1 MTAVPIT
8 LTRGEKVLVD
18 CKSETA
24 TCIGQIL
31 NTLEIP
37 DFITIVLDKA
47 KSELE
52 VGLPRYDLSFTLKQ
66 GTSDLRCRKYPGMRV
81 DGDQSIGSLVGLKSK
96 LVLCPRNHET
106 SRRKSIIIPYGTPQ
120 VIGDSSY
127 HATDVIPTE
136 SKGTNEYGQEIT
148 RCTYLYYEKDELLG
162 RLIDNGSLQSKLL
175 LCHLHAATS
184 YCLAD
189 PLTGRTG
196 IEEALRILKSAAVV
210 SFSRLDL
217 MEAEQLFN
225 IARLSPVRNFY
236 PGGDLMVTQKVAWSK
251 TLHSLAQNDEFR
263 QVAKAILQ
271 QATSSEIYFHPAQEF
286 RMPQE
291 SNAQLV
297 SRALIRQSAFRVD
310 GFGAEYFT
318 STEDRFYQNRDI
330 VQGSLMEGPEQK
342 LCHVTEMLLSQ
353 HAFLVE
359 PLPDASNL
367 MGRIYSVLGNEVLD
381 SSHPSDIP
389 FDGFDIQ
396 WLNEP
401 TQIIGPNWRGLHRY
415 LATVNASNS
424 RFSLMTFFG
433 GLIFAPEADFAVI
446 QLLLALV
453 YCPNARSQH
462 HPQHRTFRLG
472 DGHGYDRN
480 QILQCLDEKARAPQ
494 ESPEWKMKKDP
505 SVSKST
511 FYKRRKSAWKA
522 KLEVVKQKFQAE
534 LQARFPHEPNV
545 PTLREVDVYINVEGA
560 MGVIRELFRSWA
572 RNQLFHDYLIHVVD
586 AVAGLPLSPPQVSA
600 TCSFS
605 CHVIPVE
612 SSAAHVKASDVFSEK
627 APEVIC
633 RSPFDRDDLLLRS
646 AWPDNEDGHDNSSLQ
661 TSGSLIESLQS
672 MAKDTYELEYIQEL
686 KDGFESYREI
696 ESDESLK
703 RLTLDPETVWE
714 RLHDY
719 LDLCKQEVKLNYKAI
734 YQSFFRQANRL
745 IPHSKHFFP
754 RLSPVFILQRLNKN
768 YWPNLPDK
776 WRRCIITYARSLTH
790 LQRAERMMGLADN
803 KLGLLKEVDNVGHSW
818 ELDMFPDSLL
828 MEVESGLMI
837 RDVQEKVAASMRSS
851 DGNRVMQLN
860 MGEGKSSVIV
870 QIVAA
875 HLADGEWL
883 VRVIVAKAQ
892 SKQMRHMLVTK
903 LGGLLDRQVFFLPF
917 SRTTKMDETRIAHLQ
932 GQLERCKKEGG
943 ILLVQPEELLSFKLM
958 GLERVGAIKPLAQ
971 KEDQGSDTMTTG
983 YQLMES
989 QKYLDTFSR
998 DIIDESDENFS
1009 VKFEMVY
1016 TIGTQR
1022 PTEMS
1027 PDRWLIIQNVL
1038 TLVARFA
1045 PDVKKSHPDGIQLQA
1060 AEIGQFALL
1069 RFHSDNSGTTLL
1081 ETVAHHIRDNGC
1093 HCLPMSHQ
1101 SQSTR
1106 DLIHTYITQL
1116 DVDKDV
1122 AKHVEDT
1129 SNGFFNDVT
1138 RNVLLL
1144 LRGLF
1149 AHGVLSFAFGQ
1160 KRWRVDYGLT
1170 TRTPPTML
1178 AVPYRAKDSP
1188 APRSEF
1194 SHPDVVI
1201 VLTCLSY
1208 YYGGLSDAEMDMAFE
1223 QLERS
1228 DQSSNIYNEWAAD
1241 TPSLEPAFQQLS
1253 SVNRKDRSQCLGQI
1267 FPAMRRT
1274 KAVVDFYLSKVVFP
1288 KECMEF
1294 PTKLS
1299 ASGWDLAKPRPQV
1312 VTGFSGTCDSKYV
1325 LPTDVSHLD
1334 LASQSHTN
1342 AAVLGNLLRQENTVK
1357 HLEPDFN
1364 SEDLLKAAVNSEL
1377 PVQVIL
1383 DVGALIVDLDND
1395 EVARKWLEMTP
1406 NSDKEAVIFLNREDD
1421 MLVMDRNGSVEPFL
1435 TSSFVENTD
1444 ACFVFL
1450 DEAHTRGID
1459 LRLPD
1464 HYRAATTLGPKLT
1477 KDRLVQACMRMRKLG
1492 KGQSVIF
1499 FVPNEIQKKINAVRP
1514 LHNAPVQVCD
1524 VLCWSIAET
1533 WADTRRSVA
1542 LWAQQGLRHQRQEA
1556 IWEREIKLSTVN
1568 DISSVDGDIIEGYF
1582 EEEGMSLKQRYS
1594 PSIKEA
1600 GNVLLEQLG
1609 DPGLSGRSAQIGCI
1623 QAKCTQLGVTN
1634 FVASSLQ
1641 EEQERELACQIE
1653 EERNVQNPGTVQ
1665 PLKHGMHDK
1674 IERMIAEGDL
1684 KIPQTPR
1691 EAIDHAFYS
1700 VRGNSGVSLSVLDGF
1715 GQNLVVTSDFSK
1727 AVKLDDSSS
1736 PDAFQRPVQWVLT
1749 FRKSPS
1755 SHTKMVIISPF
1766 EANELLPSIEKS
1778 PHVFLHMY
1786 LPRSTHAMPRLDHL
1800 KLYVIPSLP
1809 NEWEGP
1815 RDLIL
1820 KLNLFAG
1827 QMYFENFE
1835 EYKKVCAYLG
1845 LSTSANEGDAATT
1858 VDGFVGKR
1866 QYPDC
1871 QFTESPTAFLNYLM
1885 ANVRRNRQDISRT
1898 HFGRMLM
1905 GEILTEADFK
1915 N

>member
-1 MTAVPIT
+1 
-8 LTRGEKVLVD
+8 
-18 CKSETA
+18 
-24 TCIGQIL
+24 
-31 NTLEIP
+31 
-37 DFITIVLDKA
+37 
-47 KSELE
+47 
-52 VGLPRYDLSFTLKQ
+52 
-66 GTSDLRCRKYPGMRV
+66 
-81 DGDQSIGSLVGLKSK
+81 
-96 LVLCPRNHET
+96 
-106 SRRKSIIIPYGTPQ
+106 
-120 VIGDSSY
+120 
-127 HATDVIPTE
+127 
-136 SKGTNEYGQEIT
+136 
-148 RCTYLYYEKDELLG
+148 
-162 RLIDNGSLQSKLL
+162 
-175 LCHLHAATS
+175 
-184 YCLAD
+184 
-189 PLTGRTG
+189 
-196 IEEALRILKSAAVV
+196 
-210 SFSRLDL
+210 
-217 MEAEQLFN
+217 MEAEQFFH
-225 IARLSPVRNFY
+225 IAQLSPVRNFY
-236 PGGDLMVTQKVAWSK
+236 PEGDLMVTQKVTWSK
-251 TLHSLAQNDEFR
+251 TLHPLAQNDEFR

-271 QATSSEIYFHPAQEF
+271 QATSYETYFHPAREF
-286 RMPQE
+286 RLPRE

-297 SRALIRQSAFRVD
+297 NRASIRQSAFRVD
-310 GFGAEYFT
+310 GFGAEHFT
-318 STEDRFYQNRDI
+318 NTEDCLYQNRDRI
-330 VQGSLMEGPEQK
+330 QGSSTEHLEQK
-342 LCHVTEMLLSQ
+342 LCHVTKVLLSQ
-353 HAFLVE
+353 DEVLVE
-359 PLPDASNL
+359 PLPDASDL
-367 MGRIYSVLGNEVLD
+367 MERIYSVLGNEVLD
-381 SSHPSDIP
+381 SCHRSDIP

-396 WLNEP
+396 WLNEL
-401 TQIIGPNWRGLHRY
+401 TQSIGLNWRGLHRY
-415 LATVNASNS
+415 LTTVNASES
-424 RFSLMTFFG
+424 RFSLMTLFG
-433 GLIFAPEADFAVI
+433 GLIFAPKADFAVI

-453 YCPNARSQH
+453 YCSGARLQH
-462 HPQHRTFRLG
+462 HPQHKTFRLG
-472 DGHGYDRN
+472 DGQSYDQN
-480 QILQCLDEKARAPQ
+480 QILECIDNKSKAIE
-494 ESPEWKMKKDP
+494 ESPEWKIKQDP
-505 SVSKST
+505 SEG
-511 FYKRRKSAWKA
+511 KRAFNRRRRAAWKA
-522 KLEVVKQKFQAE
+522 RLEVVKQKFQAQ
-534 LQARFPHEPNV
+534 LRARFPHEPKV
-545 PTLREVDVYINVEGA
+545 PTLREIDIYINIEGA
-560 MGVIRELFRSWA
+560 MGVIGELFQSWV
-572 RNQLFHDYLIHVVD
+572 RNQQFNNYLIDVVD
-586 AVAGLPLSPPQVSA
+586 AAAGLSLSPQVTA
-600 TCSFS
+600 ACNFS
-605 CHVIPVE
+605 YHVLPVE
-612 SSAAHVKASDVFSEK
+612 SSAAHVKASDLFSEA
-627 APEVIC
+627 APRISC
-633 RSPFDRDDLLLRS
+633 QPPFGRDDLLLRS
-646 AWPDNEDGHDNSSLQ
+646 AWPENGDRHGNSSPQ
-661 TSGSLIESLQS
+661 TSESLIESLRS
-672 MAKDTYELEYIQEL
+672 MAKDTYELEYVQEL
-686 KDGFESYREI
+686 KDGFKSYQEI

-703 RLTLDPETVWE
+703 RLTLDPETVLD
-714 RLHDY
+714 RLQDNLY
-719 LDLCKQEVKLNYKAI
+719 VCKQEVEFNYRLI
-734 YQSFFRQANRL
+734 YKSFSRQANRL

-768 YWPNLPDK
+768 HWPNLPDV

-790 LQRAERMMGLADN
+790 LQRAQRMMGLADN
-803 KLGLLKEVDNVGHSW
+803 KLGLMKEVDNVGHSW
-818 ELDMFPDSLL
+818 ELEKFPDSLL

-837 RDVQEKVAASMRSS
+837 RNVQEEVAASMRSS

-875 HLADGEWL
+875 HLADGERL

-932 GQLERCKKEGG
+932 GELERCQKEGG

-958 GLERVGAIKPLAQ
+958 GLEQVGAIKPMAQ
-971 KEDQGSDTMTTG
+971 DGDQGHDTMTTG
-983 YQLMES
+983 HQLMEL

-1009 VKFEMVY
+1009 VKFELVY

-1027 PDRWLIIQNVL
+1027 PDRWLIIQSVL

-1045 PDVKKSHPDGIQLQA
+1045 PDIKKSHPNGIQLQA
-1060 AEIGQFALL
+1060 AEMGQFALL
-1069 RFHSDNSGTTLL
+1069 RFLSDNSAILLL

-1106 DLIHTYITQL
+1106 DLIYAYITQF

-1122 AKHVEDT
+1122 VKRVEDT

-1149 AHGVLSFAFGQ
+1149 AHGILSFAFGQ
-1160 KRWRVDYGLT
+1160 KRWRVNYGLT

-1223 QLERS
+1223 HLERS
-1228 DQSSNIYNEWAAD
+1228 DQSSTIYDEWAAD
-1241 TPSLEPAFQQLS
+1241 SPSLESAFQQLS

-1267 FPAMRRT
+1267 FPAMNRT

-1325 LPTDVSHLD
+1325 LPTDMSHLD
-1334 LASQSHTN
+1334 LSSQSHTN

-1357 HLEPDFN
+1357 HLEPDLN
-1364 SEDLLKAAVNSEL
+1364 SEELLKAAVNSEL
-1377 PVQVIL
+1377 SVQVIL
-1383 DVGALIVDLDND
+1383 DVGALIVDLEND

-1421 MLVMDRNGSVEPFL
+1421 MLVMDRKGSVEPFL
-1435 TSSFVENTD
+1435 TSSFVENTK

-1459 LRLPD
+1459 LKLPD
-1464 HYRAATTLGPKLT
+1464 HYRAATTLGPNLT

-1499 FVPNEIQKKINAVRP
+1499 FVPDEIQRKIKAVRSR
-1514 LHNAPVQVCD
+1514 NNEPVQVCD
-1524 VLCWSIAET
+1524 VLCWSISET
-1533 WADTRRSVA
+1533 WADTRRSVP

-1556 IWEREIKLSTVN
+1556 IWEREIKPSTVE

-1582 EEEGMSLKQRYS
+1582 EDEGMSLKQRYS

-1609 DPGLSGRSAQIGCI
+1609 NPSLSGRSAQIGRI
-1623 QAKCTQLGVTN
+1623 QAKCIQLGVTS
-1634 FVASSLQ
+1634 FAASSLQ

-1653 EERNVQNPGTVQ
+1653 EERSVQNPNDVQ
-1665 PLKHGMHDK
+1665 PLKHKMHPR
-1674 IERMIAEGDL
+1674 IERMVAQGDL
-1684 KIPQTPR
+1684 RVPRTPR
-1691 EAIDHAFYS
+1691 DAIDHAFYS
-1700 VRGNSGVSLSVLDGF
+1700 TRGNSGVSLSALDGF
-1715 GQNLVVTSDFSK
+1715 GQNLIVTSDFSK
-1727 AVKLDDSSS
+1727 TVKLDDSSS

-1749 FRKSPS
+1749 FKKPPS

-1766 EANELLPSIEKS
+1766 EANELLPLIERS
-1778 PHVFLHMY
+1778 PHIFLHTY
-1786 LPRSTHAMPRLDHL
+1786 LPRSTHAMSSLDHL
-1800 KLYVIPSLP
+1800 KLHVTPPLP
-1809 NEWEGP
+1809 DEWEAP

-1835 EYKKVCAYLG
+1835 EYKEVCAYLG
-1845 LSTSANEGDAATT
+1845 LSTSANEGDAAIAM
-1858 VDGFVGKR
+1858 DGFVGKR

-1871 QFTESPTAFLNYLM
+1871 QFTESPTALLKYLM

-1898 HFGRMLM
+1898 HFGRMLA